1 MIYVVWLRS
10 RSCGILSPTYSRL
23 KFIKA
28 NSLNIFMFYLTNAI
42 NNCGVGINVC
52 MLNIVLMLAL
62 CAYFFL
68 TCQVCIDYNVIFEEE
83 KLYISSSSL
92 PLPLLLLTPA
102 MHHIRYT

>member
-23 KFIKA
+23 KFMKA
-28 NSLNIFMFYLTNAI
+28 NRLNIYMFYLTNAI

-62 CAYFFL
+62 CAIFL